1 MCFILQKVYFLV
13 LVGILCCYI
22 VCVIGKKTEKV
33 LSFTDSDMTTIVLK
47 TDSISLGKIKWGYKK
62 RASFYMKNTGK
73 YPLVI
78 KEAKAV
84 CGCTQVIWSNEP
96 VKPGRLAKIAFIFEA
111 TSQGDFVKIIN
122 VRCNTLDEKYELK
135 ISGEVSIPNFK

>member
-22 VCVIGKKTEKV
+22 VCVIKKETEKV
-33 LSFTDSDMTTIVLK
+33 LPFTGSETTTVVLK

-73 YPLVI
+73 HPLVI
-78 KEAKAV
+78 KEAKAG
-84 CGCTQVIWSNEP
+84 CGCTEVIWNNKP
-96 VKPGRLAKIAFIFEA
+96 VKPGGLAKIAFIFEA